1 MPIGENLK
9 KILSEKSISQ
19 YRLSKDSGISQSYL
33 SELINGK
40 YNNPSID
47 ILKKISLVL
56 GIRVAELLEE
66 SVS

>member
-9 KILSEKSISQ
+9 KILLEKSISQ

-40 YNNPSID
+40 YNNPSVD

-56 GIRVAELLEE
+56 GIRVAELLEDTI
-66 SVS
+66 S

>member
-9 KILSEKSISQ
+9 KILLEKSISQ

-40 YNNPSID
+40 YNNP
-47 ILKKISLVL
+47 
-56 GIRVAELLEE
+56 
-66 SVS
+66 

>member
-9 KILSEKSISQ
+9 KILLEKSISQ

-66 SVS
+66 SIS